1 MISAYVETS
10 FFSACVTDRG
20 DPQSIVWRDTSR
32 LWRQAHRRRF
42 DLCISEEVIA
52 ELSAPGFMHG
62 PEALEMLAG
71 LKIAELSPEV
81 QGLANLLV
89 KEKVM
94 PGPSTSGDAI
104 HVAAATLHAT
114 DYLLSWNVKHLANI
128 NKRAHL
134 ARICLRLGVVP
145 PQIVTPDLLWEH
157 PDD

>member
-1 MISAYVETS
+1 MISVYVETS
-10 FFSACVTDRG
+10 FFSACVTDRS
-20 DPQSIVWRDTSR
+20 DPQSTVWRNTSR
-32 LWRQAHRRRF
+32 RWWLAHRRRF
-42 DLCISEEVIA
+42 NLCISAEVIA
-52 ELSAPGFMHG
+52 ELSAPGFIHG
-62 PEALEMLAG
+62 PEALEMLDG
-71 LKIAELSPEV
+71 LNIAELSPEV

-104 HVAAATLHAT
+104 HVAAATLHAM

-134 ARICLRLGVVP
+134 ARICLRIGVFP

-157 PDD
+157 ADA